1 MRSLYVAFG
10 VALMVSTAQA
20 QTVISREVS
29 QEPVETVV
37 TRGPDGSTVVT
48 RQPLSSG
55 AIVEGAIVEEVMASP
70 APIHIEEP
78 LPRVTTRRVTTTVRP
93 NGGTTVRSNR
103 VVTQPAPRARAQ
115 ARTITRETVRTVREP
130 LALTPV
136 QRQIIYRTI
145 VQREVYNPPAHI
157 VAAPVA
163 RPPALI
169 DSPHTA
175 RASALPPAPIVGTRV
190 SAVESYAMVPEA
202 VAVQV
207 PATRPYRYMVINDR
221 LLLVDPVTSTVVA
234 DITDD

>member
-10 VALMVSTAQA
+10 VALMASTAQA

-29 QEPVETVV
+29 EGLVETVV
-37 TRGPDGSTVVT
+37 TQRPDGSTVVT

-55 AIVEGAIVEEVMASP
+55 AIVEETVVAP
-70 APIHIEEP
+70 APIVIEEP
-78 LPRVTTRRVTTTVRP
+78 LPPVTTRRVTTTVRP
-93 NGGTTVRSNR
+93 NAGTTVRSNR
-103 VVTQPAPRARAQ
+103 VVTQPAPRAQ

-145 VQREVYNPPAHI
+145 VQREVYNPPARI

-163 RPPALI
+163 RPLPPALI
-169 DSPHTA
+169 DSPYTA
-175 RASALPPAPIVGTRV
+175 RASALPEPLPPAPIVGRRV
-190 SAVESYAMVPEA
+190 SAMESYAMVPEA